1 MPPSPPVPQEA
12 SRPQSALLAIE
23 HAPSADLL
31 SDRLARSDVDV
42 TRVTNGETA
51 RKTLADVSV
60 GILVAE
66 ARLPGRTGME
76 LLRLLPPL
84 DPPII
89 LLGRRGNDDEIIRA
103 YEQGAIGY
111 ITRPFSPRVA
121 AAQIRRFLTL
131 RDAPPPASSAQ
142 SPSRPGDRQ

>member
-1 MPPSPPVPQEA
+1 MDTSPTVPQETPR
-12 SRPQSALLAIE
+12 SQNALLAIE

-31 SDRLARSDVDV
+31 SDRLARSNVEV
-42 TRVTNGETA
+42 TQVRDGETA
-51 RKTLADVSV
+51 RETLAEVPV

-103 YEQGAIGY
+103 YEQGAVGY

-131 RDAPPPASSAQ
+131 RDAPTPESFAQ
-142 SPSRPGDRQ
+142 